1 MKEIDDI
8 HLSGS
13 STIRAL
19 VGMSE
24 QFDKKLITRL
34 FDEQVQNDFSRITDL
49 LNVQFQ
55 PEKNYS
61 YVIDKAESLILEFI
75 RKNQKPEILDLYF
88 TLNPI
93 FVRFAGEYLLFED
106 TDAWEPDAF
115 LESEWIAITSNYL
128 CLGANK
134 ISVLFHNSESDND
147 SDKLSANLNN
157 KKNHTFC
164 NYHIDIKELT
174 PEYTDFIN
182 NSQDYIFY
190 SGVSELV
197 KLDNLNHNILDKLS
211 DDYILAKYVA
221 RHPKIDEKTVSKLV
235 VKNDLEV
242 NTGLYENPYVAKSV
256 KKDLLNNG
264 VINEDK
270 YPFFERTPDLIAEYT
285 GSISSRESKLS
296 YKEFVQSQEGYD
308 KNRIQYL

>member
-34 FDEQVQNDFSRITDL
+34 FDKQVQNDFSSITDL

-61 YVIDKAESLILEFI
+61 YVIDKAESLLLEFI

-93 FVRFAGEYLLFED
+93 FVRSAGEYLLFED

-128 CLGANK
+128 WLGANK
-134 ISVLFHNSESDND
+134 TSVLFHNSESDND

-157 KKNHTFC
+157 KKNQTFC
-164 NYHIDIKELT
+164 NYQIDIKELT

-221 RHPKIDEKTVSKLV
+221 RHPKINENTVSKLLA
-235 VKNDLEV
+235 KNDLEV

-256 KKDLLNNG
+256 KKELLNNG

-285 GSISSRESKLS
+285 GSISSRESKIS
-296 YKEFVQSQEGYD
+296 YKDFVQSQEGYD

>member
-19 VGMSE
+19 VGMSD

-34 FDEQVQNDFSRITDL
+34 FDKQVQNDFSSITDL

-61 YVIDKAESLILEFI
+61 YVIDKAESLLLEFI

-93 FVRFAGEYLLFED
+93 FVRSAGEYLLFED

-128 CLGANK
+128 WLGANK
-134 ISVLFHNSESDND
+134 TSVLFHNSESDND
-147 SDKLSANLNN
+147 SNKFSANLNN
-157 KKNHTFC
+157 KKNHTLL
-164 NYHIDIKELT
+164 NYHIDIKEL
-174 PEYTDFIN
+174 
-182 NSQDYIFY
+182 
-190 SGVSELV
+190 
-197 KLDNLNHNILDKLS
+197 K
-211 DDYILAKYVA
+211 
-221 RHPKIDEKTVSKLV
+221 
-235 VKNDLEV
+235 
-242 NTGLYENPYVAKSV
+242 
-256 KKDLLNNG
+256 
-264 VINEDK
+264 
-270 YPFFERTPDLIAEYT
+270 
-285 GSISSRESKLS
+285 
-296 YKEFVQSQEGYD
+296 
-308 KNRIQYL
+308 

>member
-34 FDEQVQNDFSRITDL
+34 FDKQVQNDFSSITDL

-61 YVIDKAESLILEFI
+61 YVIDKAESLLLEFI

-93 FVRFAGEYLLFED
+93 FVRSAGEYLLFED

-128 CLGANK
+128 WLGANK
-134 ISVLFHNSESDND
+134 TSVLFHNSESNND

-157 KKNHTFC
+157 KKNQTFC
-164 NYHIDIKELT
+164 NYQIDIKELT

-221 RHPKIDEKTVSKLV
+221 RHPKINENTVSKLV
-235 VKNDLEV
+235 AKNDLEV

-256 KKDLLNNG
+256 KKELLNNG

-285 GSISSRESKLS
+285 GSISSRESKIS
-296 YKEFVQSQEGYD
+296 YKDFVQSQEGYD

>member
-1 MKEIDDI
+1 MKELDDI

-34 FDEQVQNDFSRITDL
+34 LDKQVQNDFSSITDL

-61 YVIDKAESLILEFI
+61 YVIGKAESLLLEFI

-106 TDAWEPDAF
+106 TDAWEPDVF

-128 CLGANK
+128 WLGANK
-134 ISVLFHNSESDND
+134 TSVLFHNSESDND

-164 NYHIDIKELT
+164 NYQIDTKELT
-174 PEYTDFIN
+174 PEYSEFIN

-197 KLDNLNHNILDKLS
+197 KLENLNHNILDKLS

-221 RHPKIDEKTVSKLV
+221 RHPKIKEKTISKLV

-256 KKDLLNNG
+256 KKELLNNG

-285 GSISSRESKLS
+285 GSISSRESKIS
-296 YKEFVQSQEGYD
+296 YKDFVQSQEGYD
-308 KNRIQYL
+308 KKRIEYL